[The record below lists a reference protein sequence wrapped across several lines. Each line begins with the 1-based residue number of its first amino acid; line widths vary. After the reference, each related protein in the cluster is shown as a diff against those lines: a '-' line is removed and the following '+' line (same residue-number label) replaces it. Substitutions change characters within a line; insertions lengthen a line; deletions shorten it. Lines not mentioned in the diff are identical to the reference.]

1 MKDNLGLILIT
12 LGLYLIGYGLLV
24 WSEGWLVAVCILFI
38 QWASNIDNRI
48 KYAEKQNTLL
58 DLFKVR

>member
-1 MKDNLGLILIT
+1 MDHKLSLMLMT
-12 LGLYLIGYGLLV
+12 LGLYFIGYGLLI

-58 DLFKVR
+58 DLFPVR